1 VNGKCRRIDEKR
13 WIQGIFKN
21 ESRRFTIDSG
31 TTGLTS
37 SWAGCAT
44 VAPPGRTAE

>member
-1 VNGKCRRIDEKR
+1 VNRKCLRIDEKR

-44 VAPPGRTAE
+44 VAPPGGTAE